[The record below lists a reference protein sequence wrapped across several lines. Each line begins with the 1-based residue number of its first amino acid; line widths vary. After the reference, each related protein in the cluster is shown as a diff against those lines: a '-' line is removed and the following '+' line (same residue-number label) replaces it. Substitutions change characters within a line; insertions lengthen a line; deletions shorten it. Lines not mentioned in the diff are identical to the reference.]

1 VGGIDGDPCVKETE
15 QSASSAGVPRRSH
28 DREDPMEDPIRGCGK
43 KKVCVLF
50 GTVTNRDVL
59 LELCCSPTGKTVLS
73 VSWAQGVF
81 MEF

>member
-43 KKVCVLF
+43 KLCENVGGYVIACWWTWAK
-50 GTVTNRDVL
+50 
-59 LELCCSPTGKTVLS
+59 ELKKRNDNVEWSGYALRAS
-73 VSWAQGVF
+73 
-81 MEF
+81 